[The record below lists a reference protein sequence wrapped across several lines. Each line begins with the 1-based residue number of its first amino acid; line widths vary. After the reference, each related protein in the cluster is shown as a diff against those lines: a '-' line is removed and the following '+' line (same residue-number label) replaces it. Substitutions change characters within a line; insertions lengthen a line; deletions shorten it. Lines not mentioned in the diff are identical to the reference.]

1 MLPSRFIFDDWFD
14 EPKMDGR
21 MKCDIYE
28 KDGNTIVEASVPG
41 FKKDEI
47 KIECEDGTL
56 TIQAEKNYDNKEN
69 DDKKYIRR
77 EIHRHEKC
85 SRSFYL
91 GDIDE
96 ENIKASFNDGV
107 LTVTLPMKKIE
118 SSKKYIDI
126 E

>member
-14 EPKMDGR
+14 EPKTDGR

-56 TIQAEKNYDNKEN
+56 TIQAEKNYDNEEN

-77 EIHRHEKC
+77 EIHRHEKY

-91 GDIDE
+91 GDVDE